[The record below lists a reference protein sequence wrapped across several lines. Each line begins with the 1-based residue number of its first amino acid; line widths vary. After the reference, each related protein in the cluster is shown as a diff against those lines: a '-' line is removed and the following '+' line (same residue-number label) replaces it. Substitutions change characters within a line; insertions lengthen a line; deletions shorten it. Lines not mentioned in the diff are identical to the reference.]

1 MDLSFLIPAQVLAL
15 LSDTK
20 FALGMLFFAALALL
34 LLLKIYSELKEIWWM
49 LAGENLHYK
58 GVVRQQENRR
68 IRREKFRNWEQ
79 KTGYR
84 NEYRKRHR

>member
-1 MDLSFLIPAQVLAL
+1 MDLSFLIPEQVLAM

-20 FALGMLFFAALALL
+20 VALTLVLFSGLSLL
-34 LLLKIYSELKEIWWM
+34 MFGVIYKNLKDIWWT

-68 IRREKFRNWEQ
+68 MRREKFRNWEH

-84 NEYRKRHR
+84 NKYRQKNR